1 VLDRDQLRV
10 EALFL
15 GLRTK
20 RGIDIEQYQGRYGYD
35 LTKEE
40 GLGLKQL
47 EKKGLIEIKDGFIS
61 PTRSGMAVAD
71 SLVQLFLRPGKKVIR
86 KRA

>member
-1 VLDRDQLRV
+1 M
-10 EALFL
+10 ETLFL

-20 RGIDIEQYQGRYGYD
+20 RGIDIEQYRCRYGYD

-40 GLGLKQL
+40 GLVLFEL
-47 EKKGLIEIKDGFIS
+47 EKAGLIEIKDGFIR

-71 SLVQLFLRPGKKVIR
+71 SLAQL
-86 KRA
+86 